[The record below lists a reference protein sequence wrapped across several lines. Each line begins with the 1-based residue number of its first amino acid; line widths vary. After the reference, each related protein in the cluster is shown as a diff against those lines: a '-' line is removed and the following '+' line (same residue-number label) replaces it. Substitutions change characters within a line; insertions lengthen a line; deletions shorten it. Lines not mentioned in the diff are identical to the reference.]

1 MYILFESKLKVG
13 ATIMHDAA
21 VKGRV
26 ETIEWI
32 LSNTQLSTSFKD
44 SNGKLKILFS

>member
-1 MYILFESKLKVG
+1 
-13 ATIMHDAA
+13 MHDAA

-32 LSNTQLSTSFKD
+32 VKHTQLTTSFKD
-44 SNGKLKILFS
+44 SNG